1 MKFWEKLW
9 RTSRGFQSEVL
20 LDCDAQK
27 ELARGTA
34 IEGCIN
40 EQLIGTSIRG
50 RFIAVQQLG
59 GRSTFSRYLGLFRC
73 ALGSRVYTKASFCVL
88 TADTKLYKKN
98 VNLVG
103 LTPTGLEY
111 TPFG

>member
-1 MKFWEKLW
+1 MKFWEKL
-9 RTSRGFQSEVL
+9 RHTSRGFQSEVI
-20 LDCDAQK
+20 LDSEAQE

-59 GRSTFSRYLGLFRC
+59 GRSTFSRYLGFVQVRAGQPRVCKSQLFLC
-73 ALGSRVYTKASFCVL
+73 WQL
-88 TADTKLYKKN
+88 TLNSIKKMST
-98 VNLVG
+98 L
-103 LTPTGLEY
+103 
-111 TPFG
+111 